1 MFFGKVFFLANFL
14 SIDYY
19 NDFVLK
25 EFTKSEIKMYI
36 RNMLPNKSVQSDMP
50 SIQFVKLSAKV
61 IAPYLC
67 KLLSKCVEYGVFPE
81 LLKHA
86 EVVPIY
92 KSGKKVILI
101 TIDLF
106 LFYLLLQKF
115 LSLYY
120 VRG

>member
-1 MFFGKVFFLANFL
+1 
-14 SIDYY
+14 
-19 NDFVLK
+19 
-25 EFTKSEIKMYI
+25 
-36 RNMLPNKSVQSDMP
+36 MLPNKSVRSDMP

-92 KSGKKVILI
+92 KSGKKSDINNYKPSPI
-101 TIDLF
+101 S
-106 LFYLLLQKF
+106 LLSSFAKIFKSLLCERLNFFCQKMF
-115 LSLYY
+115 CIKSSNVLGKLYN
-120 VRG
+120 